1 MRAVISGGVRELL
14 LVRHGESAGNVA
26 RERSEG
32 AGAEVIDIDQ
42 RDADVPLSPL
52 GREQAAA
59 FGRWWAELEP
69 GRRPGAVWCSPY
81 VRAVETATLAMQAAD
96 VDLPLQIDER
106 LRDRE
111 LGILDRLTS
120 RGVRARYP
128 DEAAR
133 RRHLGK
139 LYYRPPGGESW
150 ADVALRLRSWLADRE
165 RATAGGPELVVA
177 HDAVILL
184 VRYVLLGMSE
194 DEVLELARH
203 GTVGNASVTRLRR
216 EPGED
221 TWTVHEYGEDE
232 HLDRLGVEPTEH
244 GRAPGR
250 AS

>member
-1 MRAVISGGVRELL
+1 VTSWYGPADLI
-14 LVRHGESAGNVA
+14 LVRHAESAGNVA
-26 RERSEG
+26 RE
-32 AGAEVIDIDQ
+32 AAESSHAETIDIDL
-42 RDADVPLSPL
+42 RDPDVPLSELGERQAKALGGRLAELVADTPL
-52 GREQAAA
+52 AAVWVSPYLRTRQTAEIATAAA
-59 FGRWWAELEP
+59 GIELP
-69 GRRPGAVWCSPY
+69 HRV
-81 VRAVETATLAMQAAD
+81 
-96 VDLPLQIDER
+96 DER

-111 LGILDRLTS
+111 LGILDRLTG
-120 RGVRARYP
+120 RGIRARYP
-128 DEAAR
+128 DEADR
-133 RRHLGK
+133 RRYLGK

>member
-150 ADVALRLRSWLADRE
+150 SDLALRLRSVLRDVLAGEHE
-165 RATAGGPELVVA
+165 RALLVC

-184 VRYVLLGMSE
+184 VRYVLEELDETQLMQIAAE
-194 DEVLELARH
+194 DS
-203 GTVGNASVTRLRR
+203 VGNAAVSRFVLDSSRRWTTAEYNVSDHLR
-216 EPGED
+216 EFGA
-221 TWTVHEYGEDE
+221 
-232 HLDRLGVEPTEH
+232 EPTTH
-244 GRAPGR
+244 GREDHAG
-250 AS
+250 AE